1 MIYYRV
7 KIVIICLIILNM
19 SVIILQSVIIH
30 ILDNEILDVWRTAIK
45 MINELNKKVDEI
57 ENERNKK

>member
-19 SVIILQSVIIH
+19 SVIIVQSVIIH
-30 ILDNEILDVWRTAIK
+30 ILDKEILEVWREAIN
-45 MINELNKKVDEI
+45 MINKINKKVEDLK
-57 ENERNKK
+57 NERN

>member
-45 MINELNKKVDEI
+45 MINELNKKVEDYK
-57 ENERNKK
+57 NERN

>member
-30 ILDNEILDVWRTAIK
+30 ILDNEILEVWRTAIN
-45 MINELNKKVDEI
+45 MINELNKKVEDYK
-57 ENERNKK
+57 NERN

>member
-30 ILDNEILDVWRTAIK
+30 ILDRETLEVWRTAIK
-45 MINELNKKVDEI
+45 MINELNKKVEDYK
-57 ENERNKK
+57 NERN

>member
-19 SVIILQSVIIH
+19 SVIILQSWIIH
-30 ILDNEILDVWRTAIK
+30 ELDNEILEVWREAIN
-45 MINELNKKVDEI
+45 MINKINKKVEDLK
-57 ENERNKK
+57 NERN

>member
-19 SVIILQSVIIH
+19 SVIILQSWIIH
-30 ILDNEILDVWRTAIK
+30 DLDNEILDVWRTAIK
-45 MINELNKKVDEI
+45 MINELNKKVEDYK
-57 ENERNKK
+57 NERN

>member
-19 SVIILQSVIIH
+19 SVIIVQSVIIH
-30 ILDNEILDVWRTAIK
+30 MLDNEILEVWREAIN
-45 MINELNKKVDEI
+45 MINKINKKVEDLK
-57 ENERNKK
+57 NERN

>member
-19 SVIILQSVIIH
+19 SVIILQSWIIH
-30 ILDNEILDVWRTAIK
+30 ELDREILDVWREAIK
-45 MINELNKKVDEI
+45 LINELNKKVEDYK
-57 ENERNKK
+57 NERN

>member
-19 SVIILQSVIIH
+19 SVIILQSWIIH
-30 ILDNEILDVWRTAIK
+30 ELDREILEVWREAIK
-45 MINELNKKVDEI
+45 IINELRKKVEEI

>member
-30 ILDNEILDVWRTAIK
+30 ILDNEILDVWRTAIN
-45 MINELNKKVDEI
+45 MINELRKKVEEI
-57 ENERNKK
+57 ENERN

>member
-19 SVIILQSVIIH
+19 SVIILQSWIIH
-30 ILDNEILDVWRTAIK
+30 ELDKEILEVWREAIN
-45 MINELNKKVDEI
+45 MINKINKKVEDLK
-57 ENERNKK
+57 NERN